1 MALEGIPF
9 VVAAGVLLL
18 ALGLAATMTGIG
30 FLWGLTYAEAA
41 LLLFIVFFFR
51 DPDRTTPKG
60 RGVIVSAADGKVVT
74 VKEVEFPDISAEKLI
89 QVSVFLSIFD
99 VHVNRIPVSGKVR
112 EVKYF
117 PGKFMLAWK
126 EKASLD
132 NEQTLISIDS
142 EGKTIYLKQIAGLVA
157 RRISWQL
164 DAGQSVEA
172 GERFGLI
179 RFGSRVDLLLPTD
192 SRIEVKVGDKVKGGE
207 TVIGALSH
215 ETD

>member
-9 VVAAGVLLL
+9 VVAAGVLLI
-18 ALGLAATMTGIG
+18 ALGIAASVTGNG
-30 FLWGLTYAEAA
+30 FIWGLSYAEAA

-51 DPDRTTPKG
+51 DPDRTFPNE
-60 RGVIVSAADGKVVT
+60 RGIIVSAADGKVVI
-74 VKEVEFPDISAEKLI
+74 VKEVEYPEISNDRLI

-112 EVKYF
+112 EVKYI
-117 PGKFMLAWK
+117 PGKFLVAWK
-126 EKASLD
+126 EKASLE

-142 EGKTIYLKQIAGLVA
+142 EGRTIYLKQIAGLVA

-192 SRIEVKVGDKVKGGE
+192 SRIDVKVGDKVKGGE

>member
-30 FLWGLTYAEAA
+30 FLWGLTYAEAV

-74 VKEVEFPDISAEKLI
+74 VKEVEYPDISAEKLI

-126 EKASLD
+126 EKASTD

>member
-9 VVAAGVLLL
+9 VVAAGVLLI
-18 ALGLAATMTGIG
+18 ALGLAASMTGIG
-30 FLWGLTYAEAA
+30 LLWGLTYAEAA

-51 DPDRTTPKG
+51 DPDRTTPKE

-74 VKEVEFPDISAEKLI
+74 VKEVEYPDISAEKLI

-179 RFGSRVDLLLPTD
+179 RFGIRVDLLLPTD

>member
-9 VVAAGVLLL
+9 VVAAGVLLI
-18 ALGLAATMTGIG
+18 ALGLAASMTGIG
-30 FLWGLTYAEAA
+30 LLWGLTYAEAA

-51 DPDRTTPKG
+51 DPDRTIPKE

-74 VKEVEFPDISAEKLI
+74 VKVVEYPDISAEKLI

-117 PGKFMLAWK
+117 PGKFLLAWK

-192 SRIEVKVGDKVKGGE
+192 SRIDVKVGDKVKGGE

>member
-9 VVAAGVLLL
+9 VVAAGVLLI
-18 ALGLAATMTGIG
+18 ALGLAASMTGIG
-30 FLWGLTYAEAA
+30 LLWGLTYAEAA

-51 DPDRTTPKG
+51 DPDRTIPKE

-74 VKEVEFPDISAEKLI
+74 VKEVEYPDISAEKLI

-117 PGKFMLAWK
+117 PGKFLLAWK

-192 SRIEVKVGDKVKGGE
+192 SRIEVRVGDKVKGGE

>member
-9 VVAAGVLLL
+9 VVAAGVLLI

-30 FLWGLTYAEAA
+30 FLWGLTYAEAV

-51 DPDRTTPKG
+51 DPDRTTPKE

-126 EKASLD
+126 EKASTD

>member
-30 FLWGLTYAEAA
+30 FLWGLTYAEAV

-126 EKASLD
+126 EKASTD

>member
-74 VKEVEFPDISAEKLI
+74 VKEVEYPDISAEKLI

-126 EKASLD
+126 EKASTD

>member
-126 EKASLD
+126 EKASTD